1 MQAQTPKLKKVIME
15 TIIHINSKFLNHPQK
30 TGQSMENR
38 IKENFYNVVPG
49 EVCTM
54 KIAVFYENI
63 KDGIQVKGIT
73 MCEALA

>member
-1 MQAQTPKLKKVIME
+1 
-15 TIIHINSKFLNHPQK
+15 
-30 TGQSMENR
+30 MENR

-49 EVCTM
+49 EVYTM